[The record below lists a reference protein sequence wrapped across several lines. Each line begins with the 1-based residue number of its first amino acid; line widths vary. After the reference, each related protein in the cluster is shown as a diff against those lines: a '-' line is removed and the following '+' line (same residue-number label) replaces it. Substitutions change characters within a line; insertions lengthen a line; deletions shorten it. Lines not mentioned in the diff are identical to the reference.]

1 MEKLNCKSL
10 AKDLLSNL
18 YSDGMIFV
26 IYPDGKTEV
35 TTQSAGYFPV
45 KALAKIDLSKWYWE
59 SGTFGEYDLE
69 NLSEEDEG
77 FIIDYLAEEIEID
90 LNEKQS

>member
-1 MEKLNCKSL
+1 M
-10 AKDLLSNL
+10 LSNL

-35 TTQSAGYFPV
+35 TTQNAGYFPV
-45 KALAKIDLSKWYWE
+45 KPLAKIDLSKWYWE

>member
-45 KALAKIDLSKWYWE
+45 KPLAKIDLSKWYWE